1 MDERERG
8 RRVAADRSASARGLL
23 GRSGDASMILVL
35 IPSPLH
41 SYTKGRKETSM
52 EAASL
57 DELTH
62 QLEAQFPGIRFRI
75 VDEHDRIRKH
85 IQFFVNG
92 ELERDL
98 KSPVRSGSE
107 VKIVCALSGG

>member
-1 MDERERG
+1 
-8 RRVAADRSASARGLL
+8 
-23 GRSGDASMILVL
+23 MIRVL

-41 SYTKGRKETSM
+41 SYTRGRSELAV

-57 DELTH
+57 DALTH

-75 VDEHDRIRKH
+75 IDEHNRIRRH

-92 ELERDL
+92 EMERDL
-98 KSPVRSGSE
+98 KRALPDAAD

>member
-1 MDERERG
+1 VI
-8 RRVAADRSASARGLL
+8 RVQ
-23 GRSGDASMILVL
+23 

-41 SYTKGRKETSM
+41 SYTRGRSELTV

-57 DELTH
+57 DALTH

-75 VDEHDRIRKH
+75 IDEHNHVRRH

-92 ELERDL
+92 EMERDL
-98 KSPVRSGSE
+98 KCALRDGTD

>member
-1 MDERERG
+1 
-8 RRVAADRSASARGLL
+8 
-23 GRSGDASMILVL
+23 MIRVL

-41 SYTKGRKETSM
+41 SYTRGRPELTV

-57 DELTH
+57 DAMTH

-75 VDEHDRIRKH
+75 IDEHDRIRRH

-92 ELERDL
+92 EMERDL
-98 KSPVRSGSE
+98 KRALPEIAE